1 MALVTAGEKGDR
13 AAAVTPGETAFV
25 GNAPVAEPRTESVGF
40 VGMIKVG
47 GFVDVSVV
55 ASVDFDSDTAEV
67 SASNDMVE
75 DVHGGAGNCVGVCEV
90 PGEISALGASGIAS
104 NFGVEGFVAAT
115 VSTSFIS
122 TSFEG
127 AVTGSSTGVVSF
139 DFVIGAVSVDMSI
152 ATGSSR
158 GAAGAV
164 GEGLLEVTSFK
175 AGEFI
180 SSFTDADR
188 MRSLCVFS
196 SCACCSNLR
205 LKDIGGRIGLMTN
218 AGVSASIVSLPPSVC
233 VELST
238 YTGLG
243 FCSKR
248 PFALAEPPEA
258 FRATP

>member
-25 GNAPVAEPRTESVGF
+25 GNAPVAEPRTGSVEFVGMMRVGF
-40 VGMIKVG
+40 VG
-47 GFVDVSVV
+47 VSVV
-55 ASVDFDSDTAEV
+55 ASAGFDSDTAEV

-75 DVHGGAGNCVGVCEV
+75 DVHGGAGGWVGVCEV
-90 PGEISALGASGIAS
+90 PGEISPLGASGIAS
-104 NFGVEGFVAAT
+104 SFGVEGFVAAT

-139 DFVIGAVSVDMSI
+139 DFVIGAVSVVMSI

-158 GAAGAV
+158 GADGAV
-164 GEGLLEVTSFK
+164 GEGLLEVTSFR

-205 LKDIGGRIGLMTN
+205 L
-218 AGVSASIVSLPPSVC
+218 
-233 VELST
+233 
-238 YTGLG
+238 
-243 FCSKR
+243 
-248 PFALAEPPEA
+248 
-258 FRATP
+258 